1 MMRATLELTR
11 SCNQNCVFCARSGMP
26 KLDELPAAERLAKL
40 QGEELTFIGGEPTL
54 VEELPSLVAQAKSK
68 GFKRI
73 GLQTNGLKLAD
84 EAYTRSL
91 SEAGL
96 TDVHVT
102 VLGAEPA
109 VHDYHSSVNG
119 SFASLMTAMSIARAK
134 GLTLV
139 ASTVVTRSNFRVL
152 APIPQLLASKGVVA
166 WQLGM
171 SNVAGNAV
179 EAMDRVVPRHALAI
193 PYVLHALEA
202 ARRLGIE
209 GFVRDAPLCL
219 LGPYAERNVS
229 EGGDDAHLS
238 SAACAS
244 CTARSECPG
253 VDPTYVARFGS
264 DELTALTQAPHA
276 RTTSQWAPL
285 FHGMGDAFLPQNIK
299 VPEPPSKAR
308 EALFE
313 LGKSQAAKAEVA
325 GRERKSGEAL
335 KEILPKLFE

>member
-26 KLDELPAAERLAKL
+26 KLDELPASERLAKL

-54 VEELPSLVAQAKSK
+54 VEELPSLVAQARSR

-102 VLGAEPA
+102 VLGAEAA

-119 SFASLMTAMSIARAK
+119 SFAALMTAMGIARAR

-179 EAMDRVVPRHALAI
+179 GGMDRVVPRHALAL

-219 LGPYAERNVS
+219 LGPYADRS
-229 EGGDDAHLS
+229 SSPAGDAAHLAA
-238 SAACAS
+238 AACAS
-244 CTARSECPG
+244 CAGREACPG
-253 VDPTYVARFGS
+253 IDPTYVARFGA
-264 DELTALTQAPHA
+264 DELTALTQPPPAAAPS
-276 RTTSQWAPL
+276 RWAPL
-285 FHGMGDAFLPQNIK
+285 FHGMGEAF
-299 VPEPPSKAR
+299 VPENIQVPAPPSKAR

-325 GRERKSGEAL
+325 GRDRKSGEAL